1 MSAVASL
8 PGMLEPGTP
17 NWTVAYAMCPSA
29 DTCPGVA
36 YGSVTPVTSAACR
49 NGSSAPVTRA
59 RTPGEVTTASD
70 RMASVS
76 VSPDWA
82 GKCSLSRACP
92 GSLLVKLFCAG
103 APNRIHSV
111 IRHAT
116 PAIHAS
122 TVTQRCR

>member
-1 MSAVASL
+1 MV
-8 PGMLEPGTP
+8 
-17 NWTVAYAMCPSA
+17 
-29 DTCPGVA
+29 
-36 YGSVTPVTSAACR
+36 YGLLTPVTCGACR
-49 NGSSAPVTRA
+49 SGVSARVTRA
-59 RTPGEVTTASD
+59 RTAGEVTGASD

-82 GKCSLSRACP
+82 AKCSLSSACP
-92 GSLLVKLFCAG
+92 GSLLVKLFCAA